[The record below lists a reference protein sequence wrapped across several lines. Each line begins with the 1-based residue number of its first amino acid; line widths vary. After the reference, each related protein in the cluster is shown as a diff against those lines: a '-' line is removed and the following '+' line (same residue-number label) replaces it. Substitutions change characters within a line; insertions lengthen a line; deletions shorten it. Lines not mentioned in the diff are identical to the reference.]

1 MPMGRSKALLRRARP
16 AAGRRL
22 IKNEKRIGRPRQGR
36 RLRIP
41 RSARRAVAGIAQIA
55 LLAMAARTTLRGRR
69 GRFFAVV
76 IVDRG
81 VGVVGSIIDVL
92 LDILDA
98 LFEFDDGLAH
108 AAGDLR
114 KARPK
119 EQEGYN
125 PDDDDFRSTR

>member
-1 MPMGRSKALLRRARP
+1 MPGGPGSERGQSDGCAPSGAKKRNGR
-16 AAGRRL
+16 G
-22 IKNEKRIGRPRQGR
+22 RQGR
-36 RLRIP
+36 RLKIP
-41 RSARRAVAGIAQIA
+41 RSTRRTVAGIAQIA
-55 LLAMAARTTLRGRR
+55 LVAMPRTALRGWRR
-69 GRFFAVV
+69 RFFAVV

-81 VGVVGSIIDVL
+81 IGVVGSIIDVL